1 MVDKE
6 RRKKLAFHLRHLSI
20 GLISNDEFEDRIM
33 DDVTYG
39 WLPEQYYRAKES
51 KIDDPVIR
59 PILEFTWCLYDDTF
73 NYSLKGH
80 YKLSDEQIKEIA
92 RYILFLHSDIEY
104 DWTYIDLTNP
114 VFRFSFT
121 DILKSIITL
130 GQHYRDLNLRREEEF
145 ELMKKTGDFEFWPF
159 KTKSDYEGQLKKQP
173 FLNGLYK

>member
-73 NYSLKGH
+73 NHSLKGD
-80 YKLSDEQIKEIA
+80 YKLSDVQIKEIA

-145 ELMKKTGDFEFWPF
+145 ELMKKTGDFDFWPF
-159 KTKSDYEGQLKKQP
+159 KTKSDYEDQLKKQP
-173 FLNGLYK
+173 FLNGLNK

>member
-59 PILEFTWCLYDDTF
+59 TILEFTWCLYDDTF
-73 NYSLKGH
+73 N
-80 YKLSDEQIKEIA
+80 
-92 RYILFLHSDIEY
+92 HS
-104 DWTYIDLTNP
+104 
-114 VFRFSFT
+114 
-121 DILKSIITL
+121 
-130 GQHYRDLNLRREEEF
+130 
-145 ELMKKTGDFEFWPF
+145 
-159 KTKSDYEGQLKKQP
+159 
-173 FLNGLYK
+173 LNGDYNL